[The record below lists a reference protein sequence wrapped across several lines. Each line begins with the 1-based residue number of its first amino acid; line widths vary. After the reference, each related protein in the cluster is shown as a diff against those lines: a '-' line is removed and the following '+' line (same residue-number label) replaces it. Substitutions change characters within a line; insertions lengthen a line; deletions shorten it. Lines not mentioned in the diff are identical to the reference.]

1 MLQFLRSVSSGRQG
15 LASPSAASAGA
26 MGAAVHL
33 VDLARKVKQAGGKGQ
48 RRDLVIRGQTGRG
61 RQPAERA
68 NFQAA
73 CNPGYLQNPKEAGR
87 LGSVRDEAD
96 GKNIQGIAGGHK

>member
-48 RRDLVIRGQTGRG
+48 RRDLVISGRTGRG
-61 RQPAERA
+61 RQSAERA
-68 NFQAA
+68 NVQATVA
-73 CNPGYLQNPKEAGR
+73 TRKIQKRKAGWVRCEMKQMGRTYKE
-87 LGSVRDEAD
+87 
-96 GKNIQGIAGGHK
+96 